1 MHVGR
6 ICSKETIAV
15 GPDDP
20 ISLVAQHMRE
30 NHVGAVV
37 VHENG
42 RPIGIV
48 TDRDITLRGG
58 GLREVLADIKVC
70 EIMSRNVIT
79 AAPTDDVLD
88 VLERM
93 RENGV
98 RRIPVLNE
106 AGLLAGMVTLDD
118 IVLHV
123 ARSMRHVAEVVM
135 SELSHEA

>member
-6 ICSKETIAV
+6 ICTKETIAV

-20 ISLVAQHMRE
+20 ISLVAQQMRE

-37 VHENG
+37 VHEGG
-42 RPIGIV
+42 RPVGIV

-58 GLREVLADIKVC
+58 GLREVLADIKVH
-70 EIMSRNVIT
+70 EIMTKNVVC
-79 AAPTDDVLD
+79 ASPKEDVLD

-93 RENGV
+93 REHGI

-118 IVLHV
+118 ILVHV
-123 ARSMRHVAEVVM
+123 ARSMRHVADVVL
-135 SELSHEA
+135 SKLSHEG

>member
-6 ICSKETIAV
+6 ICTKETIAV

-20 ISLVAQHMRE
+20 ISLVAQQMRE

-37 VHENG
+37 VHEDG

-58 GLREVLADIKVC
+58 GLREVLADVKVR
-70 EIMSRNVIT
+70 EVMSRNVVT
-79 AAPTDDVLD
+79 ASPADDVLD

-93 RENGV
+93 REHGV
-98 RRIPVLNE
+98 RRMPVLNE

-118 IVLHV
+118 ILLHV
-123 ARSMRHVAEVVM
+123 ARSMKHVADVVLA
-135 SELSHEA
+135 ELSHEG